1 MKKIFLIAISLIIVF
16 LLGCSQKLIDKNIP
30 SDNEKVAEEFIKS
43 KGYEIIEFKDKLAE
57 YTLEKSKI
65 VGGIEAIPYQQIWG
79 VQQLEPDIYFGKE
92 IETYEFIVKNHPL
105 EKNDENVDNGVKL
118 YIMISDNKVIGG
130 YSYPNADVTGSF
142 SSLEGKTIEE
152 VTGLTF
158 QEWLEKWENKY
169 S

>member
-1 MKKIFLIAISLIIVF
+1 MKKIFLIAISLIIIF
-16 LLGCSQKLIDKNIP
+16 LSGCSQKLIDKNIP

-43 KGYEIIEFKDKLAE
+43 KGYEIIEFKDKLGE

-65 VGGIEAIPYQQIWG
+65 IGGIESIPYQQIWG
-79 VQQLEPDIYFGKE
+79 VQQLEPDIYFGEE

-105 EKNDENVDNGVKL
+105 EKNADNGVKL

-169 S
+169 K